1 MSKRILLSIF
11 ACITPLFFPWQIV
24 ALVALVA
31 SWFFP
36 WTALAVGLIEDV
48 LYAPT
53 YHDHHWLLIG
63 AIVSLMM
70 YGVQYFVKARII
82 QG

>member
-1 MSKRILLSIF
+1 MSRKILLSIF
-11 ACITPLFFPWQIV
+11 ACISPLFFPWQIV
-24 ALVALVA
+24 GLVALVA

-53 YHDHHWLLIG
+53 YHDHHALFIG
-63 AIVSLMM
+63 AVVTLCM
-70 YGVQYFVKARII
+70 YGVQYIVKTRII
-82 QG
+82 QS